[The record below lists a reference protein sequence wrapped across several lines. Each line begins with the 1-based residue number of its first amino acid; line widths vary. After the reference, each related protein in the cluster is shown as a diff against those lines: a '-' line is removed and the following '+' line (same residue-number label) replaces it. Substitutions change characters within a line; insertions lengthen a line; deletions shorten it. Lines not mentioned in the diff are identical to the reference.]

1 MAGDPARLGV
11 RRRSPT
17 SPSTGTHRAPLR
29 CPNINLD
36 DRSVWLHRVVEIA
49 PTERSDMR
57 VFPTVRGAMVAT
69 FTAFA
74 ATTAVAILN
83 PTFASPVSPAAIQSG
98 MTQSTTVQ
106 LPDAVQQVQFRGR
119 SARGIGRSYGR
130 GSRFRGRPAFRGR
143 QFGGRSAFRGRQ
155 FGRSYYRGGYR
166 GPRYGYRSYGYA
178 PWIGG
183 AIASTIIG
191 GSIAASQSSYGDAW
205 QRCDDRYRSFR
216 WSDGTFQ
223 PYGDEPRKLC
233 PYLAN

>member
-1 MAGDPARLGV
+1 L
-11 RRRSPT
+11 
-17 SPSTGTHRAPLR
+17 
-29 CPNINLD
+29 
-36 DRSVWLHRVVEIA
+36 
-49 PTERSDMR
+49 
-57 VFPTVRGAMVAT
+57 
-69 FTAFA
+69 A
-74 ATTAVAILN
+74 ATTAFTMLN
-83 PTFASPVSPAAIQSG
+83 PAFASPVSPAAIKSG
-98 MTQSTTVQ
+98 MTQSTTAH

-130 GSRFRGRPAFRGR
+130 GSQFR
-143 QFGGRSAFRGRQ
+143 GRSAFRGRQ